1 MANLFSTA
9 NKIRKAAGY
18 NNMTQAEAIAL
29 AKKQLA
35 NEKNNEPMFK
45 IGQIVYTE
53 GGQKARICCF
63 SRGQMVVRI
72 YSRLGS
78 YMDRELKYNMDGTSP
93 WATNINKLRLVV
105 PTAA

>member
-9 NKIRKAAGY
+9 NKIRKAVGY

-35 NEKNNEPMFK
+35 NEKTNEPMFK

-93 WATNINKLRLVV
+93 WATNLNKLRLVV